1 MKKNNIFSVVSFVL
15 GGLLVGLV
23 LHSRIQTRYDN
34 GFHNGF
40 IQGGYEVIDFLDE
53 HFENKDTKE
62 VAPKAYLDFKAT
74 RISVVE
80 IDGVATIHVE

>member
-1 MKKNNIFSVVSFVL
+1 
-15 GGLLVGLV
+15 
-23 LHSRIQTRYDN
+23 
-34 GFHNGF
+34 
-40 IQGGYEVIDFLDE
+40 LDE

-62 VAPKAYLDFKAT
+62 VAPKAYLDFKET